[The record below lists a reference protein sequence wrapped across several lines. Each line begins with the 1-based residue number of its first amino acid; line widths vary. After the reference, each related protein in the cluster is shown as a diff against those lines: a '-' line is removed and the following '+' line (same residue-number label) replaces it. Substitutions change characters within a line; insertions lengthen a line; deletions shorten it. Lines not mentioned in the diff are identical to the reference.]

1 MELEIKSYV
10 YIEIEEIIKDSKL
23 TINSTD
29 EEIKNAISDYVAGLD
44 DCEYYL
50 IGNDEKEKIFKEL
63 KKDLTK

>member
-10 YIEIEEIIKDSKL
+10 YIEVEEIIKDSEL